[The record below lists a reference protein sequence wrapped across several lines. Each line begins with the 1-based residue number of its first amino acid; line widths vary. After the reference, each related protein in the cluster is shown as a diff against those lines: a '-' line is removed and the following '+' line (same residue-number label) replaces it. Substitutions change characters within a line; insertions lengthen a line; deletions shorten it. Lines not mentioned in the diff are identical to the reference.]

1 MVMEISALCTYYDM
15 CVHGNFCTM
24 YYDMCVHVIFQSFIF
39 EWVLHFE
46 GREDEGKDGEAENR
60 KAGVGHE
67 N

>member
-1 MVMEISALCTYYDM
+1 MLRGCKKSKLHKLKVKLA
-15 CVHGNFCTM
+15 
-24 YYDMCVHVIFQSFIF
+24 IF